1 MKKHGWLNKN
11 AIEYLKEIIIMSEL
25 NEKDLNEVNGGHTG
39 PCTPA
44 FELDTEPLK
53 RLMNGEITMEEYQ
66 EIMKKNEQLAFGGQ
80 NNG

>member
-1 MKKHGWLNKN
+1 
-11 AIEYLKEIIIMSEL
+11 MSEL

-53 RLMNGEITMEEYQ
+53 RLMDGEITMEEYQ

-80 NNG
+80 HNG

>member
-1 MKKHGWLNKN
+1 
-11 AIEYLKEIIIMSEL
+11 MSEL

-53 RLMNGEITMEEYQ
+53 RLMDGEITMEEYQ

>member
-1 MKKHGWLNKN
+1 
-11 AIEYLKEIIIMSEL
+11 MSEL

-53 RLMNGEITMEEYQ
+53 RLMDGEITMEEYQ
-66 EIMKKNEQLAFGGQ
+66 EIMKKNEQLAFGSQ
-80 NNG
+80 HNGWT

>member
-1 MKKHGWLNKN
+1 
-11 AIEYLKEIIIMSEL
+11 MSEL

>member
-1 MKKHGWLNKN
+1 
-11 AIEYLKEIIIMSEL
+11 MSEL

-53 RLMNGEITMEEYQ
+53 RLMDGEITMEEYQ

-80 NNG
+80 YNG

>member
-1 MKKHGWLNKN
+1 
-11 AIEYLKEIIIMSEL
+11 MSEL

-53 RLMNGEITMEEYQ
+53 RLMDGEITMEEYQ
-66 EIMKKNEQLAFGGQ
+66 EIMKKNEQLAFGSQQ
-80 NNG
+80 NG

>member
-1 MKKHGWLNKN
+1 
-11 AIEYLKEIIIMSEL
+11 MSEL
-25 NEKDLNEVNGGHTG
+25 NEKDLSEVNGGHTG

-53 RLMNGEITMEEYQ
+53 RLMDGEITMEEYQ
-66 EIMKKNEQLAFGGQ
+66 EIMKKNEQLAFGSQ

>member
-1 MKKHGWLNKN
+1 
-11 AIEYLKEIIIMSEL
+11 MSEL

-53 RLMNGEITMEEYQ
+53 RLMDGEITMEEYQ
-66 EIMKKNEQLAFGGQ
+66 EIMKKNEQLAFGSQ
-80 NNG
+80 HNG

>member
-1 MKKHGWLNKN
+1 
-11 AIEYLKEIIIMSEL
+11 MSEL

-53 RLMNGEITMEEYQ
+53 RLMDGEITMEEYQ

-80 NNG
+80 HNGWT